1 MIQPDQQA
9 LALAAAGSDSM
20 AEQRA
25 AFTVLVGLHK
35 DRLFQIVRRMTGN
48 DDVALDLV
56 QDVFANLWRAR
67 GQFDAAHSFGAWAT
81 RAAINR
87 VRDWRRRHRVRAVL
101 AGWLPLIDAPDPVD
115 TAPLPDASASDRQR
129 LATVAA
135 ALARLPTGLSA
146 PLLLTSIDGLSH
158 AEAAALLGLSR
169 KAVELRI
176 ARARR
181 QILADVG
188 EA

>member
-1 MIQPDQQA
+1 MIPLDEQA
-9 LALAAAGSDSM
+9 LAGAAASGDTLAA
-20 AEQRA
+20 QRA
-25 AFTVLVGLHK
+25 AFTMLVGLHK

-67 GQFDAAHSFGAWAT
+67 GQYDAAHSFGAWAT

-87 VRDWRRRHRVRAVL
+87 VRDWRRRQRVRAVL
-101 AGWLPLIDAPDPVD
+101 AGWLPLIDAPDPID
-115 TAPLPDASASDRQR
+115 TAPLPDASAGDRQR
-129 LATVAA
+129 LARVAA
-135 ALARLPTGLSA
+135 AIARLPTGLSA
-146 PLLLTSIDGLSH
+146 PLLLTSIEGMSH
-158 AEAAALLGLSR
+158 GEAAAVLGLTR

-176 ARARR
+176 ARARK
-181 QILADVG
+181 QIIGEVG